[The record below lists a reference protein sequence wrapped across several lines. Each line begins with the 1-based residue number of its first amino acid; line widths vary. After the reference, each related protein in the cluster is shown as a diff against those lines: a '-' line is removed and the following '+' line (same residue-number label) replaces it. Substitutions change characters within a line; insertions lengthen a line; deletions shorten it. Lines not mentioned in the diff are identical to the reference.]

1 MKKTL
6 IFLLTTMLL
15 LNIVYAQVNI
25 TSTQQVTI
33 TQQQNQSDNGATT
46 YQYNYTYTNN
56 KQSNN
61 SFNETKFK
69 ERFQEMRRLNEE
81 KIENI
86 RERIQE
92 REEVFL
98 AKKNIT
104 LKRINDKRLELKE
117 NGNIVRTRLNLSSE
131 GNGSQLKIR
140 LSNGRNAEIKIMP
153 IVASQRA
160 IQRLRIKVCNETKN
174 NCTIELKQVGEG
186 NKTRA
191 VYEAKVKKMFRLFG
205 FIKANRE
212 ILTQIDAETGE
223 EILTRRP
230 WWAFLATEKE
240 E

>member
-1 MKKTL
+1 MKKTSM
-6 IFLLTTMLL
+6 FLLTTILL
-15 LNIVYAQVNI
+15 LSVAYAQTNV
-25 TSTQQVTI
+25 TSTQTI
-33 TQQQNQSDNGATT
+33 TTSQQQTGEGQQYEFRYNTT
-46 YQYNYTYTNN
+46 
-56 KQSNN
+56 
-61 SFNETKFK
+61 EI
-69 ERFQEMRRLNEE
+69 FQEMRKLNEE
-81 KIENI
+81 KIENL

-104 LKRINDKRLELKE
+104 LKRIDDKRIELKE
-117 NGNIVRTRLNLSSE
+117 NGNIIRTRLNLSSE

-153 IVASQRA
+153 IVASQKA
-160 IQRLRIKVCNETKN
+160 IQRLRLKVCNETRN

-205 FIKANRE
+205 FIKRNRE
-212 ILTQIDAETGE
+212 VLTQIDAETGE
-223 EILTRRP
+223 EVLTKRP
-230 WWAFLATEKE
+230 WWAFLASEKE